1 MSKSKRKRDPQP
13 AYQAQIG
20 WSTYD
25 IRSVRPDWDD
35 ERCVKFLTDNEDDIQ
50 CAMVER
56 GWEVIRDLIRWEE
69 ANVSDV

>member
-1 MSKSKRKRDPQP
+1 
-13 AYQAQIG
+13 
-20 WSTYD
+20 
-25 IRSVRPDWDD
+25 VRPDWDD